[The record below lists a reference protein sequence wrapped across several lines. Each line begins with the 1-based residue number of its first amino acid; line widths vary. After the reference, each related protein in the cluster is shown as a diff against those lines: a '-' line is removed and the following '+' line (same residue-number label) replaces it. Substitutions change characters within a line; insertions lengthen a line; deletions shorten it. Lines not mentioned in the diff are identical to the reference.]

1 MTYMNDVTD
10 AGGTEFYHQVCPQ
23 CVPICHS
30 HYCVPIYHWHY
41 CVPVNR
47 PSYLCLLPAS
57 RYVTIVFQ
65 FTTLTIVFRFTT
77 GTIAFR
83 LTALPICAY
92 FLLPGMSLLCS
103 ILLPLLV
110 CSILLP
116 LLLCSILP
124 LLILCPT
131 PGLQV
136 LHTRSVFSHSAR
148 DQHERRH
155 GRGLHIKNTPDTSPD
170 LFFFFYFVSSEKT
183 GCNYSARQ
191 RSHIDLARRL
201 DVYASRCALAYAGRG
216 FEV

>member
-1 MTYMNDVTD
+1 MFRFAT
-10 AGGTEFYHQVCPQ
+10 
-23 CVPICHS
+23 
-30 HYCVPIYHWHY
+30 
-41 CVPVNR
+41 R
-47 PSYLCLLPAS
+47 
-57 RYVTIVFQ
+57 
-65 FTTLTIVFRFTT
+65 TIVFRFTT
-77 GTIAFR
+77 GTIVFR
-83 LTALPICAY
+83 LIALPICAY

-131 PGLQV
+131 PGLQA

-170 LFFFFYFVSSEKT
+170 LFFFSILVLLKKQGATIQPVKGLTLIWPADWTFTHRGVPSPT
-183 GCNYSARQ
+183 QVG
-191 RSHIDLARRL
+191 
-201 DVYASRCALAYAGRG
+201 ALR
-216 FEV
+216 FRV